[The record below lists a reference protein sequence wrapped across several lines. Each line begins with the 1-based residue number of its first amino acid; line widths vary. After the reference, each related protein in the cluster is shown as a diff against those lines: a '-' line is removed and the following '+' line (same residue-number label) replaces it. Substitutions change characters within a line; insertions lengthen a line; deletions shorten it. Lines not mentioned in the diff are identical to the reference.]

1 MKKLILEI
9 SLFLIIMTAI
19 SALFISSDWDI
30 QLQKPFYNSSDGWF
44 MKDSQ
49 PWRLLYKV
57 GTIPGLMLAVS
68 GIVLLI
74 LSFTKSKYL
83 KYRKIGAFIL
93 LVMIIAPGVIVNAG
107 FKDHWGRIRPRNI
120 QEFNGKYEYI
130 ELWEKGV
137 TGKGKSFP
145 CGHASMGF
153 YFFVLFF
160 LYRKTNRKA
169 AVFWFIFAMV
179 YGTLIGIA
187 RMAGGG
193 HFASDVLWAGAFVYI
208 TCLILYYSLGMSKDI
223 YYVSESAFKVRKT
236 PIIILSLML
245 GGLIAFYLTSIP
257 YYKDRHFSAG
267 KNIEKLVFTID
278 NGTIELNVLDSLYI
292 KSEIHGF
299 GFPESSIK
307 QKLATENNT
316 ADFSSS
322 TKGLF
327 TELNMAT
334 SLNIGRQTDSVFIF
348 FNPEKNNFVFDSLKT
363 KNYVEIVLNDERI
376 QTAED
381 NRDKILII
389 IKDIE

>member
-1 MKKLILEI
+1 
-9 SLFLIIMTAI
+9 MTAI

-30 QLQKPFYNSSDGWF
+30 QLQKPFYNTSEGWF

-49 PWRLLYKV
+49 PWKLLYKA
-57 GTIPGLMLAVS
+57 GTIPGLLLAVS

-93 LVMIIAPGVIVNAG
+93 LVMIIAPGIIVNAG

-130 ELWEKGV
+130 ELWEKGI

-160 LYRKTNRKA
+160 LYRKSNKKA
-169 AVFWFIFAMV
+169 AIFWFVFAMV

-187 RMAGGG
+187 RMIGGG

-208 TCLILYYSLGMSKDI
+208 TCIILYYSLGMSKDV

-267 KNIEKLVFTID
+267 KNIEKAVFNID
-278 NGTIELNVLDSLYI
+278 NGNIEINVCDSLVV
-292 KSEIHGF
+292 KSQIHGF

-307 QKLATENNT
+307 QKLTKDNGLAE
-316 ADFSSS
+316 FSSK

-327 TELNMAT
+327 TELNMT
-334 SLNIGRQTDSVFIF
+334 TTLGIDRQTDSIF
-348 FNPEKNNFVFDSLKT
+348 VYLKSDKSALVIDSLKNKDFT
-363 KNYVEIVLNDERI
+363 EIILNGNKIKN
-376 QTAED
+376 AEARED
-381 NRDKILII
+381 VMYII
-389 IKDIE
+389 IVK